1 MKRWKEFLWMLFP
14 FLGLIGLELLY
25 IGLSV
30 SADVFTVIYKMLNNG
45 FFIIAFI
52 GVVTVDLFMS
62 LGLTFVYTSFV
73 RKKMEVWGRRR
84 YYLYLYLMA
93 LIVPVAFNVVIL
105 RIFDVVLGLLYALQ
119 IGIFVV
125 FVHWAVDW
133 VREKRNSPKDKSE
146 DLGG

>member
-1 MKRWKEFLWMLFP
+1 MKRWKEFLWMFFP

-73 RKKMEVWGRRR
+73 RKKMEVWGRGK
-84 YYLYLYLMA
+84 YYLYLYLVA
-93 LIVPVAFNVVIL
+93 LIMPLVLNVLIPWF
-105 RIFDVVLGLLYALQ
+105 FDPLLGTIYAMQ
-119 IGIFVV
+119 SAIVVV
-125 FVHWAVDW
+125 FIHWIIDW
-133 VREKRNSPKDKSE
+133 IRGKCSSNKGNNRAC
-146 DLGG
+146 